1 MKLSGIYFTVAVV
14 FFILT
19 LGALGLQEGHTWIA
33 VILSIA
39 TASFFVAAVATRK
52 SEKKKIENDNLKT
65 GDNSSGE

>member
-1 MKLSGIYFTVAVV
+1 MAVV

-19 LGALGLQEGHTWIA
+19 LVALGFQRVNTWIA

-52 SEKKKIENDNLKT
+52 SEKKRIENDNFPPEDT
-65 GDNSSGE
+65 ASGE